1 MIRELKKQLKILIDP
16 ISKLAFETIPN
27 TDIFPHVV
35 GDLTI
40 AYYKEGLY
48 NISLDIDVWDKS
60 TSTENV
66 DIITEKI
73 IEVLDRCSFRN
84 KKIIFTCWFT
94 TLANIQSEDKTLK
107 RKTIKFEVQARKGEN

>member
-35 GDLTI
+35 ADLTI

-48 NISLDIDVWDKS
+48 NI
-60 TSTENV
+60 
-66 DIITEKI
+66 
-73 IEVLDRCSFRN
+73 
-84 KKIIFTCWFT
+84 
-94 TLANIQSEDKTLK
+94 
-107 RKTIKFEVQARKGEN
+107 

>member
-66 DIITEKI
+66 DIIAEKI

-84 KKIIFTCWFT
+84 KKIIFTCAY
-94 TLANIQSEDKTLK
+94 LYL
-107 RKTIKFEVQARKGEN
+107 

>member
-1 MIRELKKQLKILIDP
+1 MV
-16 ISKLAFETIPN
+16 A
-27 TDIFPHVV
+27 
-35 GDLTI
+35 DLTI

-66 DIITEKI
+66 DIIAEKI
-73 IEVLDRCSFRN
+73 IEALDRCSFRN
-84 KKIIFTCWFT
+84 KKIIFTSWFI